1 MVINAHVRA
10 LSRLRLNS
18 QTKRYFSGR
27 KRGTPSHTVS
37 KEYRNKFPVCSIM
50 KGDLSSKTFRNLLGH
65 FLWRTQPISRKRKI
79 STVPALRVT
88 SSHRLCRRT
97 RPPKPVGFDRMKLAR
112 PSECLKGDKV
122 KPVREQ
128 RSHGALS
135 HKAPFID
142 SHSVNP
148 HTTHSCFIDE
158 KGTTLRLSS
167 L

>member
-1 MVINAHVRA
+1 MPQVTLCRRNTVTRFQCA
-10 LSRLRLNS
+10 LI
-18 QTKRYFSGR
+18 K
-27 KRGTPSHTVS
+27 
-37 KEYRNKFPVCSIM
+37 
-50 KGDLSSKTFRNLLGH
+50 KGDLSSWTFSNLLGH
-65 FLWRTQPISRKRKI
+65 FLWRTQPISRKRKT

-135 HKAPFID
+135 YKAPFID
-142 SHSVNP
+142 SHSVNT
-148 HTTHSCFIDE
+148 HTTQRCFVDE

-167 L
+167 LWMAEELQ